1 MDDAVRVLR
10 DEGDAMGWRDR
21 RADREEERS
30 RAAMLDCMQRIRQ
43 MGDDFAALAREH
55 GAVHGLRGGLRS
67 DSVSPTLIIST
78 RDGAE
83 LGA

>member
-1 MDDAVRVLR
+1 MDDAFVLR

-21 RADREEERS
+21 RAAREEERS
-30 RAAMLDCMQRIRQ
+30 RAVMLDYMHLIRL
-43 MGDDFAALAREH
+43 MGDDFAALARGH

-78 RDGAE
+78 RDDAE